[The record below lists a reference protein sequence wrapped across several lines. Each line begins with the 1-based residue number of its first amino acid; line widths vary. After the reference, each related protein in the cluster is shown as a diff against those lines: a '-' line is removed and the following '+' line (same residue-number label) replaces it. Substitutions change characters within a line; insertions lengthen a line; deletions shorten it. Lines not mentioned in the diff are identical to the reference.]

1 MAPCAGV
8 QKWAPRLME
17 IDPDI
22 ERDIDGVLGAAHEML
37 TTVQWAYD
45 HYGTVPDHML
55 SGVEALQDDM
65 IRLLALC
72 EDGAFYGKVRSNLTL
87 TMREFESEACD
98 ILMTFEKMAS

>member
-1 MAPCAGV
+1 MATT
-8 QKWAPRLME
+8 

-22 ERDIDGVLGAAHEML
+22 DRDIDGVLASAHEML
-37 TTVQWAYD
+37 ASVQWAYD

-72 EDGAFYGKVRSNLTL
+72 EDGELYGKVRGHLIM

-98 ILMTFEKMAS
+98 ILATYEKMAS